1 MTNIIPC
8 SISSSEDYNNYQP
21 TRQRERNGNL
31 HQIAEVRDFPNENTG
46 SDSENDNSDSD
57 ESYDD
62 SEDDNSG
69 SDEYDDSDE

>member
-1 MTNIIPC
+1 MK
-8 SISSSEDYNNYQP
+8 YFF
-21 TRQRERNGNL
+21 G
-31 HQIAEVRDFPNENTG
+31 
-46 SDSENDNSDSD
+46 DSENDNSDSA

>member
-1 MTNIIPC
+1 MKI
-8 SISSSEDYNNYQP
+8 QK
-21 TRQRERNGNL
+21 NL
-31 HQIAEVRDFPNENTG
+31 
-46 SDSENDNSDSD
+46 DSENDNSDSA